1 MEQRINKM
9 QRTTTTT
16 TATTSASNKRAL
28 SRVEGDTVV
37 NVSEFRRYEIV
48 SAFEEWG
55 SAPLLPD
62 APEPRK
68 GPFSL
73 RLFMESFEDEEEHD
87 KLIFGA
93 LDMDSPIL
101 FAKYEGVT
109 YVGSNGRNPGS
120 FDSEGYCIQQNTTG
134 VSMPSLLAMF
144 ATPKEVFTA
153 SPPAFE
159 VNHHIFWS
167 AGFQMLASQ
176 ASNMLRFRV
185 FFSNPFSKSKQTYSF
200 QETYTMHSMD

>member
-1 MEQRINKM
+1 M

-28 SRVEGDTVV
+28 SSVDGDTVV
-37 NVSEFRRYEIV
+37 HVSEFRKYEIV

-73 RLFMESFEDEEEHD
+73 RLFRESFKKEEEEQD
-87 KLIFGA
+87 KLVFGA
-93 LDMDSPIL
+93 LDIDSPIL

-109 YVGSNGRNPGS
+109 YAGSNGRNPGS
-120 FDSEGYCIQQNTTG
+120 FDSEGQCIQQHCTG
-134 VSMPSLLAMF
+134 VSMQSLLAMF

-159 VNHHIFWS
+159 VKHHIFWS
-167 AGFQMLASQ
+167 AGFQILASQ

-185 FFSNPFSKSKQTYSF
+185 YFSNPYKQSKGTYSF